1 MWIALTLVVY
11 LLAVY
16 LLSRIKI
23 PFLNSLI
30 VGMFTIIGIL
40 LLLDVPFETYYAQ
53 TKWINYFM
61 QAAVVAFAYPL
72 YEQLP
77 QIRSN
82 MKLILLSCLASCSLA
97 ILFTGL
103 VAWLLNAPAPLLAS
117 LLVKSITTP
126 IALEI
131 SGSLNGQT
139 SIVIVL
145 GLFAGLTG
153 AILFYPIFKLLGV
166 HDAVHRGIIVGSL
179 SHAIGTS
186 ATVKHSSQDT
196 AFSSVAL
203 IIAAIFSSLL
213 APLAYQFF
221 IWL

>member
-11 LLAVY
+11 LLSVY
-16 LLSRIKI
+16 FLHRIKI
-23 PFLNSLI
+23 PFLNSLLI
-30 VGMFTIIGIL
+30 SMIAIIAIL
-40 LLLDVPFETYYAQ
+40 LVLDVPFETYYAQ
-53 TKWINYFM
+53 TNWINYFM

-82 MKLILLSCLASCSLA
+82 MKFILLSCLASCSLA
-97 ILFTGL
+97 VLFTGF
-103 VAWLLNAPAPLLAS
+103 VAWLFDAPAPLLAS

-166 HDAVHRGIIVGSL
+166 NESVQRGIIVGSL

-186 ATVKHSSQDT
+186 ATVKHSSEDT

-203 IIAAIFSSLL
+203 IIAAIFSSFL
-213 APLAYQFF
+213 APMAYQFF
-221 IWL
+221 TWI